1 LGCFWQIKNNTYA
14 GFFGFVG
21 FKNGFIR
28 WLINWNFKPFLKLT
42 KAMQIL
48 PM

>member
-1 LGCFWQIKNNTYA
+1 MVLSYFGSNVLGCFWQIKNNTYA

-28 WLINWNFKPFLKLT
+28 
-42 KAMQIL
+42 
-48 PM
+48 